1 MGLESDTH
9 AFIVKI
15 WSEEAPQGKDERRL
29 RGHITDAYT
38 KDRNAVHE
46 LADILAF
53 IKPSLKSM
61 GVKLCRRSRLILW
74 LSNVR
79 RRRKKDIPSG

>member
-15 WSEEAPQGKDERRL
+15 WSEEAPQGGDERQL

-38 KDRNAVHE
+38 KDRGAVHE

-53 IKPSLKSM
+53 IKPYLKSM
-61 GVKLCRRSRLILW
+61 GVKLCRRSRLMLW
-74 LSNVR
+74 FSSAR
-79 RRRKKDIPSG
+79 RWKKGTPSG